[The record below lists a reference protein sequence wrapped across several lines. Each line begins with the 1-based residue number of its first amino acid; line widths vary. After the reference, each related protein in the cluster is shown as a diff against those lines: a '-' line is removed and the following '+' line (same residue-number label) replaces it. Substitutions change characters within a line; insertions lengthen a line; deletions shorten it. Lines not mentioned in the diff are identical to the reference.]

1 VSAADL
7 TKVLDSLRAAQ
18 ARKQAVDLFVAA
30 QQAAGIPSQAAAALG
45 LVAAAT
51 GAKLDPALI
60 KAAET
65 EHAAAVDQQA
75 AEATFSVARQ
85 HLASLGVALYT
96 SSPQATFDM
105 QLDRAGVGKAYMS
118 ILTARNMKSFA
129 QEKTKLDAANRVL
142 AKARDHSVQLVSM
155 KAAAFAAQS
164 ASFDSATA
172 GLSPQSAQS
181 PQSPT
186 PMSAS
191 KGNKG
196 NKGPATAT
204 VDGSPTILGP
214 STLTGTELAAWF
226 ASTGKPANAS
236 VPMSELAPDYTTIG
250 ASEGVRAD
258 LAFAQSI
265 IETGYFDFPANGQVT
280 PADNN
285 FAGIGACD
293 SCSHGFPFPD
303 AKTGVAAQLQ
313 LLHAYAAK
321 GVPTPLIGSVS
332 VSGCCPTWMALSGVW
347 ATGAGYGFK
356 ILSIYVRMLDWVI
369 GVRSRGAG
377 L

>member
-1 VSAADL
+1 
-7 TKVLDSLRAAQ
+7 VLNSLRAAQ

-30 QQAAGIPSQAAAALG
+30 QQAAGISSQAAAALG
-45 LVAAAT
+45 MVAAAT
-51 GAKLDPALI
+51 GAKLDPALV

-75 AEATFSVARQ
+75 AQATFSIARQ
-85 HLASLGVALYT
+85 HMASLGVAFYT
-96 SSPQATFDM
+96 SSPQATLNM
-105 QLDRAGVGKAYMS
+105 QQDQAGVGKAYMS
-118 ILTARNMKSFA
+118 ILTSRNMKSFA
-129 QEKTKLDAANRVL
+129 KEKEKLDSANRVL

-155 KAAAFAAQS
+155 KAAAFAAQAATS
-164 ASFDSATA
+164 DSAIVA
-172 GLSPQSAQS
+172 AAASPQSAAQGL
-181 PQSPT
+181 T

-191 KGNKG
+191 GKGNKG
-196 NKGPATAT
+196 AATAT

-214 STLTGTELAAWF
+214 ATLTGMELAAWF
-226 ASTGKPANAS
+226 ASTGKQANTT
-236 VPMSELAPDYTTIG
+236 VPMSELSADYTTIG
-250 ASEGVRAD
+250 ASEGVRGD

-265 IETGYFDFPANGQVT
+265 IETGYFNFPTNGQVT

-321 GVPTPLIGSVS
+321 GVPAPLIGSVS
-332 VSGCCPTWMALSGVW
+332 VAGCCPTWMALSGVW
-347 ATGAGYGFK
+347 ATGPGYGYK
-356 ILSIYVRMLDWVI
+356 ILSVYVRMLDWVI